1 MRARVGLLRAAVLHL
16 LFEIVYI
23 LFGIFH
29 PQFFQI
35 ADFLHFILRKLEIRD
50 FL

>member
-1 MRARVGLLRAAVLHL
+1 MRAGIILLRMVAFHPLFHVL
-16 LFEIVYI
+16 YI
-23 LFGIFH
+23 FFGIFH

-35 ADFLHFILRKLEIRD
+35 ADFLHLILRKLEIRD